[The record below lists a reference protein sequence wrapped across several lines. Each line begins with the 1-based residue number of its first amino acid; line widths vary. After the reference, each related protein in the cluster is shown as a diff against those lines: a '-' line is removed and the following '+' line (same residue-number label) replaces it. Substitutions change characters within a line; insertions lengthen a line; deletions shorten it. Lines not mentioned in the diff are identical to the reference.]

1 MCAHRI
7 SAGPADAL
15 KPGKTLRI
23 KQPGVAILVANVDG
37 EYYAVDD
44 TCTHED
50 SSLYLGCLKG
60 ERVQCS
66 LHGGMFNVKT
76 GEAVVE
82 PATIPLQTYGV
93 TLDDGELW
101 VILPEGTNT

>member
-1 MCAHRI
+1 MSTKLIA
-7 SAGPADAL
+7 AGPADAV

-23 KQPGVAILVANVDG
+23 RNDRQGILIANI
-37 EYYAVDD
+37 EREFYAVDD
-44 TCTHED
+44 MCTHED

-60 ERVQCS
+60 DLVQCS

-82 PATIPLQTYGV
+82 PATMPLRTYPV
-93 TLDDGELW
+93 TIDNGELM
-101 VILPEGTNT
+101 VEVPA

>member
-1 MCAHRI
+1 MSNHSI
-7 SAGPADAL
+7 SAGPANAI

-23 KQPGVAILVANVDG
+23 KSGDFAILIANVEG
-37 EYYAVDD
+37 EFYAVDD
-44 TCTHED
+44 MCTHED

-60 ERVQCS
+60 DLVQCS

-82 PATIPLQTYGV
+82 PATIPLRRYAV
-93 TLDDGELW
+93 TVEEGELK
-101 VILPEGTNT
+101 VELPAE